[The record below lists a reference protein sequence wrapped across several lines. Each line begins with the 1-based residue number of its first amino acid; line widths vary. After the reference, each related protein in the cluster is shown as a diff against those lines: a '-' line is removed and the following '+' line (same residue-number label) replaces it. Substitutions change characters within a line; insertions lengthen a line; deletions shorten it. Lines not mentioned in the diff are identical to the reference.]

1 MLFCTGSFNI
11 WALFPFMCLNAKTK
25 VSEVTFLGS
34 VEEEVGE
41 MDKPPEDQNL
51 GERGRRQT
59 HTPLLR
65 IIVCTTL
72 SNCPLKKKLSFY
84 FCVWECL
91 TCMYSLHIVCV
102 SGVHGDQK
110 RVRGEPGTGVTDGG
124 KPLCGH

>member
-1 MLFCTGSFNI
+1 
-11 WALFPFMCLNAKTK
+11 MCLNAKTK

-72 SNCPLKKKLSFY
+72 SNCPLKKKLS
-84 FCVWECL
+84 VITLVKQSALQLKLL
-91 TCMYSLHIVCV
+91 TLIN
-102 SGVHGDQK
+102 Q
-110 RVRGEPGTGVTDGG
+110 
-124 KPLCGH
+124 